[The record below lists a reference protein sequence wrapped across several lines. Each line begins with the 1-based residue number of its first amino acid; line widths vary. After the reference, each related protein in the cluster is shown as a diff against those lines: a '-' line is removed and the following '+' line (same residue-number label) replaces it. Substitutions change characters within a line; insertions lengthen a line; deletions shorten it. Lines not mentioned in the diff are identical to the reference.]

1 MKEANLL
8 TQALQMVETDISNT
22 EKACLD
28 TFMFVYV
35 FCIFSLKKSQLF
47 LAQGTYFCL
56 STVGVWSKKS
66 QIRLGDHLPAYNHY
80 ENPRYEHTV
89 CEEFLHFCLKLAD
102 TFK

>member
-47 LAQGTYFCL
+47 LAQGTFVCRL
-56 STVGVWSKKS
+56 SGYDPKR
-66 QIRLGDHLPAYNHY
+66 IRFASETTG
-80 ENPRYEHTV
+80 TSV
-89 CEEFLHFCLKLAD
+89 
-102 TFK
+102 